1 MHRSLASSLLTPLR
15 QTTAPGVASFALI
28 AGFEAVVRGMV
39 LAVYPLL
46 MYRAWGDVALVSKWY
61 LGVGLVSLFTV
72 MMVPLLTRYMRR
84 RWVYGGALLLYL
96 LSAGLG
102 MWGGKATTP
111 ALLCHSMAAAAA
123 FVCFNAYVLEHV
135 SKVDFARLES
145 LRMFYGGLGWTVGP
159 MLGVWLLGFWHGA
172 PFVVVAAGA
181 LGMLYLIWIM
191 RLGEVRVH
199 APINSRKVSHNP
211 AVFLR
216 RFFAQPRL
224 VAGWFFTVMR
234 SCGWWV
240 YFVYIGI
247 FAVEN
252 GMGEEIGGMAT
263 SLANAGLFLAPWML
277 RWMQRH
283 SVRRAVRTGFLFS
296 AICFISAALISRW
309 PWSTVIFLVLGSL
322 FLVLLDVCGGLPFMM
337 SVKPSQRT
345 EMSAVYSSFRDV
357 SGIVSPAIAWVVL
370 QFMPVAGVFA
380 TGGVCLLMAWAVA
393 GYLHPQ
399 LGVPGGQ
406 RTRSAGQA
414 SRDASV
420 RHPPV

>member
-1 MHRSLASSLLTPLR
+1 MRSSLPSSLLAPLR

-46 MYRAWGDVALVSKWY
+46 MYRAWGDAALVSKWY
-61 LGVGLVSLFTV
+61 LGVGLISLLTAL
-72 MMVPLLTRYMRR
+72 MVPLLTRYMRR
-84 RWVYGGALLLYL
+84 RWVYGVALSLYL

-102 MWGGKATTP
+102 MWGGKATTL
-111 ALLCHSMAAAAA
+111 ALLCHSVAAAAA

-135 SKVDFARLES
+135 SKVDFGRLES

-159 MLGVWLLGFWHGA
+159 LLGVWLLGFWHGA
-172 PFVVVAAGA
+172 PFVAVAMAA
-181 LGMLYLIWIM
+181 LVMLYLVWSM

-199 APINSRKVSHNP
+199 VLANNRMVSHNP
-211 AVFLR
+211 VVFLR

-224 VAGWFFTVMR
+224 VAGWFFAVMR

-240 YFVYIGI
+240 YFVYVGI

-252 GMGEEIGGMAT
+252 GMGEQVGGMAT
-263 SLANAGLFLAPWML
+263 SLANSALFLAPLML

-283 SVRRAVRTGFLFS
+283 SVRRAVRMGFLFS
-296 AICFISAALISRW
+296 AICFILAAVLSRW
-309 PWSTVIFLVLGSL
+309 PLSTVALLVAGSL

-357 SGIVSPAIAWVVL
+357 SGIVSPALAWVVL
-370 QFMPVAGVFA
+370 QFMPVAGTFA
-380 TGGVCLLMAWAVA
+380 MGGFCLLAAWAVA

-399 LGVPGGQ
+399 LGVPGAL
-406 RTRSAGQA
+406 RTRSAA
-414 SRDASV
+414 RVSPDV
-420 RHPPV
+420 P